1 MRALIQEAC
10 QGAVRDVVAGQ
21 AARLADLSEADLRP
35 VNLRDFQA
43 RCSSSTTQSR
53 ALQCASRLYFP
64 IWMASFCA
72 KQ

>member
-43 RCSSSTTQSR
+43 RCSSATTQSR
-53 ALQCASRLYFP
+53 ALQCTSRLYFG
-64 IWMASFCA
+64 IWMACFCA

>member
-21 AARLADLSEADLRP
+21 VARLADLSEEDLRP

-43 RCSSSTTQSR
+43 RPHVLKVLSACGLCR
-53 ALQCASRLYFP
+53 LQTC
-64 IWMASFCA
+64 
-72 KQ
+72 